1 MGLFAAGSTHP
12 LPHRR
17 VLEFSKATAVKGF
30 VQNKAKLKCS
40 EGGEVINS
48 KSKNSQRLWVT
59 FGKWMIMFS
68 VGESATSNTK

>member
-30 VQNKAKLKCS
+30 VKHEAKIKCS
-40 EGGEVINS
+40 EEGETISS
-48 KSKNSQRLWVT
+48 KRKNSPRL
-59 FGKWMIMFS
+59 
-68 VGESATSNTK
+68 